1 VNTVSAGSVSA
12 LAFIEKNYIA
22 IIILFIRKQ
31 HKCCRLVELLL
42 VVVVVVVVVG
52 EGIMGI
58 CGTGKTGAC
67 CRLKF
72 KKFLR
77 NVNVWNKKLGFIWML
92 LDICLSMAL
101 IILSNTK
108 MMLLQLWVMF

>member
-22 IIILFIRKQ
+22 IIILFLREQ

-42 VVVVVVVVVG
+42 VVLVVVVVVG
-52 EGIMGI
+52 ERIMGI

-67 CRLKF
+67 CRLNF

-77 NVNVWNKKLGFIWML
+77 NVNVWNEKLGFIWML

-101 IILSNTK
+101 IISSNTK
-108 MMLLQLWVMF
+108 MMLLQLGVMF

>member
-22 IIILFIRKQ
+22 IIILFLREQ

-42 VVVVVVVVVG
+42 VVVVVVVG

-67 CRLKF
+67 CRLNF

-77 NVNVWNKKLGFIWML
+77 NVNVWNEKLGFIWML

-108 MMLLQLWVMF
+108 MMLLQLGVMF